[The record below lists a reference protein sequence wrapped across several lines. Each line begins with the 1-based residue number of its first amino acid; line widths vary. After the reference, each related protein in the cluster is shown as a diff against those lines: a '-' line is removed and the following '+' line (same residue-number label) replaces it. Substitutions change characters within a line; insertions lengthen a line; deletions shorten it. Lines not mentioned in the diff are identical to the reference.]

1 MRIWHDHSYVGST
14 NQLLIQ
20 SGFAKDDIY
29 SIRLSFSYTKEEQ
42 AAYRERIKVQSAL
55 ERNRDVAREAQR
67 RSDAILAVVKSI
79 AEHFICYQFD
89 KDANVAYGEKW
100 DLFFWC
106 NDFYNTA
113 QEFKLSGRDYSYV
126 TLTLND
132 RCSVADRQ
140 ALCAR
145 VLDLLT
151 SQFST
156 HSNLD
161 VAVQHSVW
169 LDQERIDETVEQAL
183 PRLMEVPCSYAGME
197 GKIVQ
202 TQTGVF
208 FVKKRCRKRGYRL
221 STTSL
226 LAMAGCLSNAAAECE
241 VQDA

>member
-113 QEFKLSGRDYSYV
+113 QEFKLSGRD
-126 TLTLND
+126 
-132 RCSVADRQ
+132 
-140 ALCAR
+140 
-145 VLDLLT
+145 
-151 SQFST
+151 
-156 HSNLD
+156 
-161 VAVQHSVW
+161 
-169 LDQERIDETVEQAL
+169 
-183 PRLMEVPCSYAGME
+183 
-197 GKIVQ
+197 
-202 TQTGVF
+202 
-208 FVKKRCRKRGYRL
+208 
-221 STTSL
+221 
-226 LAMAGCLSNAAAECE
+226 
-241 VQDA
+241 

>member
-42 AAYRERIKVQSAL
+42 AAYRERIKVRSIQ
-55 ERNRDVAREAQR
+55 ERNRDDANETQR
-67 RSDAILAVVKSI
+67 RSDVILAVVKVV
-79 AEHFICYQFD
+79 ADHFTCYQFD
-89 KDANVAYGEKW
+89 KNADAGYGEKW

-113 QEFKLSGRDYSYV
+113 QDSKLSGRDYSYV
-126 TLTLND
+126 TLTLNEQ
-132 RCSVADRQ
+132 CSVSDRQ
-140 ALCAR
+140 VLCSR

-151 SQFST
+151 SNFSE
-156 HSNLD
+156 HPNLD

-169 LDQERIDETVEQAL
+169 LDQKKVDETVAQVL
-183 PRLMEVPCSYAGME
+183 PRLMEAPCSYAGME
-197 GKIVQ
+197 GRIVQ

-208 FVKKRCRKRGYRL
+208 FVKKHCSKKGYRL
-221 STTSL
+221 EQTDILWLARDMHISTEMVS
-226 LAMAGCLSNAAAECE
+226 
-241 VQDA
+241 